1 MAVFPSSAN
10 GIPFIVDDS
19 FTAIA
24 FVAFFAM
31 ISLND
36 AIAAIR
42 RQFASTLAV
51 SGGGVIYR
59 ERAIWRLVI
68 FVPSIRH
75 VIAYG
80 IIAFFAEFGLYEAI
94 AAFLE
99 VTHRDKTSSQ
109 CLTAITWFNFAF
121 RRAAIGIECVSV
133 VALFVADD
141 E

>member
-10 GIPFIVDDS
+10 GIPIIVDDS

-31 ISLND
+31 ICLND
-36 AIAAIR
+36 AIAAIW
-42 RQFASTLAV
+42 RQFASALAV
-51 SGGGVIYR
+51 SCSGVIYR
-59 ERAIWRLVI
+59 ERAIWRLAS
-68 FVPSIRH
+68 FVPTIRH
-75 VIAYG
+75 IFAYG
-80 IIAFFAEFGLYEAI
+80 IIAFFAEIGLDDAI